1 MATYY
6 IIENDTVVN
15 IILADTKEIAE
26 KVTGLE
32 AIASDDSS
40 VAGATIGAKLDTK
53 SKVYVNPTIEAEA

>member
-6 IIENDTVVN
+6 IIQDETVVN

-40 VAGATIGAKLDTK
+40 VAGANIGAKLDSK
-53 SKVYVNPTIEAEA
+53 SKKYVNPEPSEQ

>member
-6 IIENDTVVN
+6 IIQDETVVN

-32 AIASDDSS
+32 AIAFDDNS
-40 VAGATIGAKLDTK
+40 VAGANIGAKLDTK